1 MGPLPL
7 QYKAFFQPVLTYA
20 SPEWFP
26 FLTVTNICKVK
37 RLHRAA
43 SRAITGCLS
52 SSPIPILSEASLPS
66 LQFTRTHFALSSNER
81 ALRLPT
87 SFPISLL
94 ARPGSET
101 KTLKIFLE
109 LLRPLTRLRSLLLLL
124 VGFSLLALSSL
135 EPAFLHCGVHPFLF
149 MLPL

>member
-1 MGPLPL
+1 MERHKVNPAISENEEKTEFQKILMGPLPL
-7 QYKAFFQPVLTYA
+7 LYKAFFRPVLTYA

-52 SSPIPILSEASLPS
+52 SSLIPILSEASLPS

-87 SFPISLL
+87 SFSISLL

-109 LLRPLTRLRSLLLLL
+109 SFCVHSP
-124 VGFSLLALSSL
+124 VYAPFYFS
-135 EPAFLHCGVHPFLF
+135 
-149 MLPL
+149 